1 MTVESSGKVVSQTMK
16 GMVHREAPV
25 VVRSKLSEYLRCLKE
40 GMYTPPGIYWNT
52 FGSVGSILMCWL
64 ITLPPNDGCL

>member
-1 MTVESSGKVVSQTMK
+1 MIVTVESSGKVVSQTMK

-40 GMYTPPGIYWNT
+40 GMYTPPGIYWNIWFCRLHT
-52 FGSVGSILMCWL
+52 NVLADYFTSA
-64 ITLPPNDGCL
+64 